1 MSTRLIHVWAPGIR
15 QGSGGIQAFS
25 RDAVRALLAAYPE
38 ARLHVHVKND
48 APGEDDPLFAER
60 VTWSSSRAFHRVLR
74 TLHFALSGILRTLL
88 MRPCL
93 VLSTHVN
100 FLSAVHLLKPGACRT
115 AVVLHGIDAWNLRAG
130 AKLRALRKTD
140 AVISV
145 SRFTRD
151 QVAKLPGMEGAR
163 MFVLPNTFQTGAFQ
177 PGPKP
182 EALLERHGLKAGQPV
197 LLTVSRLEES
207 ERYKGHQEVIEC
219 LPELL
224 KEFPG
229 LRYVIA
235 GRGGYAAEL
244 KRLVKKHAPEEAVI
258 FAGFVSNTE
267 LADYYRLCDVFVMP
281 SRGEGFGIVFLEA
294 LACGK
299 PVVAGNAD
307 GSADAVDQG
316 RLGVLVNP
324 QSREELTE
332 ALRSLL
338 AGTHPNRLLFE
349 PAKLHEDVV
358 RQFGPEAFRG
368 RLKAILDEIWD

>member
-1 MSTRLIHVWAPGIR
+1 MKASLIHVWVPGIR

-60 VTWSSSRAFHRVLR
+60 VTWSSSRQFPGVLR

-88 MRPCL
+88 TRPRL

-100 FLSAVHLLKPGACRT
+100 FLPAVHLLKPGACRT
-115 AVVLHGIDAWNLRAG
+115 AVVLHGIDAWNLRAD

-145 SRFTRD
+145 SRYTRD
-151 QVAKLPGMEGAR
+151 QVAQLPGMEGAR
-163 MFVLPNTFQTGAFQ
+163 LFVLPNTFQTSAFQ

-182 EALLERHGLKAGQPV
+182 AALLERHGLKAAQPV

-219 LPELL
+219 LPELT
-224 KEFPG
+224 KHFPG

-235 GRGGYAAEL
+235 GQGGYAAEL
-244 KRLVKKHAPEEAVI
+244 KRRVKEHGLEEAVI
-258 FAGFVSNTE
+258 FAGFVPNAE

-294 LACGK
+294 MACGK
-299 PVVAGNAD
+299 PVAAGNAD

-316 RLGVLVNP
+316 RLGVLVSP
-324 QSREELTE
+324 QSCGELTE
-332 ALRSLL
+332 ALRGLL

-349 PAKLHEDVV
+349 PDKLHDEVV
-358 RQFGPEAFRG
+358 RQFGPKAFRE
-368 RLKAILDEIWD
+368 RMKAILDEIWS

>member
-48 APGEDDPLFAER
+48 APDKDDPLFAER
-60 VTWSSSRAFHRVLR
+60 ITWSSSRQFPGVLR

-88 MRPCL
+88 TRPSL

-100 FLSAVHLLKPGACRT
+100 FLPAVHLLKSGACRT
-115 AVVLHGIDAWNLRAG
+115 AVVLHGIDAWNLRERAR
-130 AKLRALRKTD
+130 LRALRKTD

-145 SRFTRD
+145 SRYTRD
-151 QVAKLPGMEGAR
+151 QVARLPGMEGAR
-163 MFVLPNTFQTGAFQ
+163 LFVLPNTFQTSAFQ

-182 EALLERHGLKAGQPV
+182 AALLERHGLSAEQPV
-197 LLTVSRLEES
+197 LLTVSRLEKS
-207 ERYKGHQEVIEC
+207 ERYKGHQEVVEC
-219 LPELL
+219 LPELR

-244 KRLVKKHAPEEAVI
+244 KRRVAEHGLKEAVI
-258 FAGFVSNTE
+258 FAGFVPNTE

-316 RLGVLVNP
+316 RLGVLVDP
-324 QSREELTE
+324 QNRAELTE
-332 ALRSLL
+332 ALRGLL
-338 AGTHPNRLLFE
+338 ARAHPNRLLFE
-349 PAKLHEDVV
+349 PAKLREEVV
-358 RQFGPEAFRG
+358 RQFGPEAFG
-368 RLKAILDEIWD
+368 TRLKTMLDEIWD